1 MTYRRENASSDFLLL
16 QSCSVIL
23 IQRSGFKRRESLW
36 YLRQKAA
43 FFLFVKLQQTADL
56 SLWNHSPN
64 NHLMVSAPNKHFWVF
79 ESSVLFG
86 RNVCG
91 WWCWLPMFA
100 VWNSRC
106 ISLSPEINLLRKS
119 QNTEPEGEE
128 NHRKG
133 KRSRLRVDERF
144 LMCFIRAAEA
154 AGIHY
159 DSDDLHSVPRLRPPR
174 GSGLLWLSAS

>member
-1 MTYRRENASSDFLLL
+1 MTYRRENAPSDFLLL

-79 ESSVLFG
+79 ESSVLF
-86 RNVCG
+86 
-91 WWCWLPMFA
+91 
-100 VWNSRC
+100 
-106 ISLSPEINLLRKS
+106 
-119 QNTEPEGEE
+119 EPEGEE
-128 NHRKG
+128 NHGKG
-133 KRSRLRVDERF
+133 KRSGLRVDERF

-174 GSGLLWLSAS
+174 GGGPLWLSAS

>member
-1 MTYRRENASSDFLLL
+1 
-16 QSCSVIL
+16 
-23 IQRSGFKRRESLW
+23 
-36 YLRQKAA
+36 
-43 FFLFVKLQQTADL
+43 
-56 SLWNHSPN
+56 
-64 NHLMVSAPNKHFWVF
+64 
-79 ESSVLFG
+79 
-86 RNVCG
+86 
-91 WWCWLPMFA
+91 MFA

-159 DSDDLHSVPRLRPPR
+159 DSDDLQCPKAPPTPRQRAALT
-174 GSGLLWLSAS
+174 LS

>member
-1 MTYRRENASSDFLLL
+1 MTYRHENAPSDLLLL

-23 IQRSGFKRRESLW
+23 MQRSGFKRRESLW

-43 FFLFVKLQQTADL
+43 FSSVWSCSKQQICLYEIIHQTILSWFQLQTNT
-56 SLWNHSPN
+56 SGS
-64 NHLMVSAPNKHFWVF
+64 
-79 ESSVLFG
+79 SSVLFG

-106 ISLSPEINLLRKS
+106 ISLSPEINLVRKS

-133 KRSRLRVDERF
+133 KQSRLRVDERL

-159 DSDDLHSVPRLRPPR
+159 DSDNLHRVPRLRPPR
-174 GSGLLWLSAS
+174 GGGPLWLSAS